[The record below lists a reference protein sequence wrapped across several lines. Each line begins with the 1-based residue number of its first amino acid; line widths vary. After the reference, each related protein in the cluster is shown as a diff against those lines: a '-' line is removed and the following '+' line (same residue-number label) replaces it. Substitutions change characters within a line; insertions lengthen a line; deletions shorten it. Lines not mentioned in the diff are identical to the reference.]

1 MSFIDYIKKHL
12 GYLILTLIFII
23 GTGFF
28 LLLLPINNAIEVESQ
43 EIKLFGISLDNWEI
57 WITVIGAVIAS
68 VWAMYQYT
76 KTEALRQ
83 QEKASEIAKS
93 FATTLTNK
101 CNIICTVIEK
111 SSLNEVL
118 DFKNKDCFCFSTFN
132 TNEIRRV
139 YDDDNFISKYKEA
152 KKKADL
158 NTVYY
163 NVLESLISLESLS
176 DIRKS
181 HTTYETQ
188 QARKLFIL
196 DNSSLPFLFDVLVC
210 DVLNELEYL
219 CMFLS
224 SQVAGSKYVYQ
235 SLHQVFLRT
244 VRVLAVEISISNNK
258 SYSDKYFTNL
268 ISVYNE
274 WKILY
279 SKGLKKENKLK
290 EQIENI
296 LNPKIKTV

>member
-1 MSFIDYIKKHL
+1 MSFFDYIKKHI

-111 SSLNEVL
+111 SSLNEIL
-118 DFKNKDCFCFSTFN
+118 DFRNKDCFCFSTFN

-152 KKKADL
+152 KKKANL

-176 DIRKS
+176 DIQKR
-181 HTTYETQ
+181 HTTYVTQ

-196 DNSSLPFLFDVLVC
+196 DNASLPFLFDVLVC

-244 VRVLAVEISISNNK
+244 VRALAVEISISNNK
-258 SYSDKYFTNL
+258 SYSDKYYTNL

-274 WKILY
+274 WKSLY
-279 SKGLKKENKLK
+279 AKGLKKENKLK
-290 EQIENI
+290 EQIEDI

>member
-181 HTTYETQ
+181 HTIYETQ

>member
-290 EQIENI
+290 EQIEDI

>member
-1 MSFIDYIKKHL
+1 MSFFDYIKKHI

-111 SSLNEVL
+111 SSLNEIL
-118 DFKNKDCFCFSTFN
+118 DFRNKDCFCFSTFN

-139 YDDDNFISKYKEA
+139 
-152 KKKADL
+152 
-158 NTVYY
+158 
-163 NVLESLISLESLS
+163 
-176 DIRKS
+176 
-181 HTTYETQ
+181 Q
-188 QARKLFIL
+188 
-196 DNSSLPFLFDVLVC
+196 
-210 DVLNELEYL
+210 VLNMY
-219 CMFLS
+219 
-224 SQVAGSKYVYQ
+224 
-235 SLHQVFLRT
+235 
-244 VRVLAVEISISNNK
+244 ISH
-258 SYSDKYFTNL
+258 Y
-268 ISVYNE
+268 
-274 WKILY
+274 
-279 SKGLKKENKLK
+279 
-290 EQIENI
+290 
-296 LNPKIKTV
+296 IKFF